1 MLPLTQMFRRDKRA
15 REELVKLIRSELAQ
29 ALKRGSEE
37 GYEFILDDAIND
49 VWNPTR
55 LQILSKGLDWE
66 DIRSQA
72 RVLQDYK
79 KVLSILVWIHWD
91 EWEHFKKTFL
101 DHVNSNGQP
110 DRTDEDLPFVADP
123 RFLRESQR
131 HEFLIRQYI
140 FMPVVLA
147 EESQYNNTDT
157 EYTKQHRMP
166 FLKSEIIGEGAT
178 GLVRKELVAAKHF
191 HFQRGDI
198 LNLTVSF
205 SIPFRCQ

>member
-1 MLPLTQMFRRDKRA
+1 
-15 REELVKLIRSELAQ
+15 
-29 ALKRGSEE
+29 
-37 GYEFILDDAIND
+37 
-49 VWNPTR
+49 
-55 LQILSKGLDWE
+55 
-66 DIRSQA
+66 
-72 RVLQDYK
+72 
-79 KVLSILVWIHWD
+79 
-91 EWEHFKKTFL
+91 
-101 DHVNSNGQP
+101 
-110 DRTDEDLPFVADP
+110 
-123 RFLRESQR
+123 
-131 HEFLIRQYI
+131 
-140 FMPVVLA
+140 MPVVLA